1 MSRERLIINKF
12 GRGMACSV
20 SSEDM
25 DENAAYYCTDVNLL
39 GLEGKLIGVPD
50 SVDKTS
56 SIGAVGNAQG
66 SAVIQDTD
74 GKWSLVYL
82 DITAM
87 ALKYISDI
95 YGTPGAV
102 TTLTTSFHA
111 STTLATMIA
120 RNGTLRIG
128 DDGFTTLVNKWVGI
142 TSNTYFG
149 LSATSGLQAQLQECR
164 DYHGTSSGQFK
175 IFATLG
181 SSDPSGFFAS
191 DKTYFYRYALEYDGY
206 QISTLAPLTSDGI
219 VSTSGTV
226 YGNIT
231 ATIRAQGK
239 ATNDFSD
246 FSNKR
251 ITGVL
256 VFRAESTTS
265 ISPTLPQTEYR
276 LVERIAIDDG
286 SWINDAI
293 NYRYNYSYN
302 DIGNEG
308 STFNVY
314 SGISQEA
321 TSNFMSWG
329 IGAMV
334 DNYMFIGQC
343 VSSDLEEAPY
353 LIFRSVAGMPDVFD
367 WQSSTPAMMRL
378 PNKPTAMASWYGKLY
393 VWDENNMYR
402 INPDAMVIEETIP
415 GYGCLYQ
422 TSQVVTKYGI
432 FFGDKTSVYHYDGSK
447 LNRISSAIDLWSEDV
462 ATDGAL
468 TNVSYRKNIAYAS
481 SSNKLKMAYCP
492 LTDMVLIALY
502 STSFTGVIVYGYCV
516 QTSGWTLLSMPA
528 TFNSSNFGYITGARG
543 DVYVGGVIYG
553 TTKKLYQILCN
564 EDSRLGW
571 LWVSKKIASNQND
584 EGQYTKVYYIRPTGS
599 FASSGSVYYGIDGA
613 NLTNTTSTGSNFAI
627 NNSYRKNKY
636 IRFAISANPGQYVND
651 ITIIYRQMIGV
662 R

>member
-293 NYRYNYSYN
+293 NYRYNYGYN

-334 DNYMFIGQC
+334 DNYMFIGQ
-343 VSSDLEEAPY
+343 
-353 LIFRSVAGMPDVFD
+353 
-367 WQSSTPAMMRL
+367 
-378 PNKPTAMASWYGKLY
+378 
-393 VWDENNMYR
+393 
-402 INPDAMVIEETIP
+402 
-415 GYGCLYQ
+415 
-422 TSQVVTKYGI
+422 
-432 FFGDKTSVYHYDGSK
+432 
-447 LNRISSAIDLWSEDV
+447 
-462 ATDGAL
+462 
-468 TNVSYRKNIAYAS
+468 
-481 SSNKLKMAYCP
+481 
-492 LTDMVLIALY
+492 
-502 STSFTGVIVYGYCV
+502 
-516 QTSGWTLLSMPA
+516 
-528 TFNSSNFGYITGARG
+528 
-543 DVYVGGVIYG
+543 
-553 TTKKLYQILCN
+553 
-564 EDSRLGW
+564 
-571 LWVSKKIASNQND
+571 
-584 EGQYTKVYYIRPTGS
+584 
-599 FASSGSVYYGIDGA
+599 
-613 NLTNTTSTGSNFAI
+613 
-627 NNSYRKNKY
+627 
-636 IRFAISANPGQYVND
+636 
-651 ITIIYRQMIGV
+651 
-662 R
+662 